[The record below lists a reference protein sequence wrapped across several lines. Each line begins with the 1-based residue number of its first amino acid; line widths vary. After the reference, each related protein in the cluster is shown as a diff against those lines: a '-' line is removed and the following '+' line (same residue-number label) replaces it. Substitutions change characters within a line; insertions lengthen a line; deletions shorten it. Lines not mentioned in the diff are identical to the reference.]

1 MTERSQAFMN
11 KIWEERNAGADTEE
25 ELVSAILQVAAE
37 NVRSYTAQDG
47 RIVLDQKDL
56 LELAKELVK
65 TQKPV
70 EQLAQDLTNTPVDA
84 L

>member
-1 MTERSQAFMN
+1 MTERSHAFMN

-47 RIVLDQKDL
+47 RIVLDQKDI
-56 LELAKELVK
+56 LELAQEI
-65 TQKPV
+65 V
-70 EQLAQDLTNTPVDA
+70 E
-84 L
+84 